1 MDYLLENVMF
11 IESKK
16 NENSK
21 WDIIENKMNFKFPQ
35 DYKEFIDIY
44 GEGGINGFLWI
55 LSPFS
60 NIIT

>member
-44 GEGGINGFLWI
+44 GEGGN
-55 LSPFS
+55 
-60 NIIT
+60 